1 MNRGMIEMM
10 NKDDVKMIAG
20 MTGDDERMND
30 DV

>member
-1 MNRGMIEMM
+1 MNRGMTEMM
-10 NKDDVKMIAG
+10 NKDDVKMTAG